1 VVGEIKYLKICALF
15 DCGIKAVGQSL
26 RVQCFAGIKIMRGWQ
41 APKSPY
47 QRAERMAEVRPV

>member
-1 VVGEIKYLKICALF
+1 M
-15 DCGIKAVGQSL
+15 GQSL